1 MPHNPGTPPPGFSA
15 WTASGSKYTS
25 TGTATLTNI
34 NGSWEWTWVDS
45 KPASDGWRC
54 DMGPS
59 NQLVPMT
66 VTINSPAVASANPIT
81 TNHILMYQP
90 A

>member
-1 MPHNPGTPPPGFSA
+1 
-15 WTASGSKYTS
+15 
-25 TGTATLTNI
+25 
-34 NGSWEWTWVDS
+34 
-45 KPASDGWRC
+45 
-54 DMGPS
+54 MGPS